1 MKDRNR
7 ESWYESKA
15 GNGRHGSGDAR
26 ADPYGQQPS
35 QWHDCAETGY
45 READTSPVLQQ
56 ELRESVGGSGA
67 RQQGEFP
74 VGKRLVAQVQLD
86 QAAQVRHAVEIDFT
100 ARQAIVIGDVMNDG
114 DLHADAAPHVV
125 ETDLQRAVG
134 ADRDVHRPLRVD
146 QGALQRKVKDFDCMF
161 AIRQEQAGFRL
172 EWDA

>member
-1 MKDRNR
+1 MAPAMPGQTPTASSLVNGMIAQKQATGKQTPALPFSRNCVNR
-7 ESWYESKA
+7 LEVQALASRANSRSASASSPRFSWTK
-15 GNGRHGSGDAR
+15 
-26 ADPYGQQPS
+26 
-35 QWHDCAETGY
+35 
-45 READTSPVLQQ
+45 
-56 ELRESVGGSGA
+56 
-67 RQQGEFP
+67 
-74 VGKRLVAQVQLD
+74 
-86 QAAQVRHAVEIDFT
+86 AAQVRHAVEIDFT